1 MIFMAKKLMAEL
13 KGMSQENLQSRLV
26 ELKGELAKERSLV
39 ASGTRPDNPGKI
51 RKVRRNVARVLTLI
65 NERKSTEVKK

>member
-1 MIFMAKKLMAEL
+1 MFMAKKLMAEL

-65 NERKSTEVKK
+65 NERKRTEVKK